1 MMTDDTYDDAGE
13 LFHTIRNRR
22 GLTIRQVHGNLH
34 KTAVS
39 HFENNGSD
47 IRMNNLMTILKP
59 TYTMPQEF
67 FELIDH
73 TNNRLRALSIEIS
86 NAHQQMDTVMLS
98 QLADRYAN
106 AKKDNP
112 PRYLLKLVI
121 KNFLSDLKHQQSVL
135 SGEEEDY
142 LQDYLLKDGPWFFFE
157 YYIYSSVCF
166 SLSKQVNDRL
176 MRQMLKQYGAFHLN
190 SYDELFFGAF
200 YNLSTKYLQRG
211 DYQEALTMLNL
222 VDMDKLNAN
231 VLYMRHHIAFVR
243 LATAILT
250 NNGAKKAREELSLLL
265 KGTKIIAPTLYAVN
279 INWLESLHID
289 PKSLDLERE

>member
-1 MMTDDTYDDAGE
+1 MTDDTYDDAGE
-13 LFHTIRNRR
+13 LFRTIRNRR

-47 IRMNNLMTILKP
+47 IRMTNLMTILKP

-67 FELIDH
+67 FELIGH
-73 TNNRLRALSIEIS
+73 TNNRLRALSIKIS
-86 NAHQQMDTVMLS
+86 NAYQQMDTATLT

-121 KNFLSDLKHQQSVL
+121 KSFLSDLKHQQPVFSN
-135 SGEEEDY
+135 EEEDY
-142 LQDYLLKDGPWFFFE
+142 LQDYLLKAGPWFFFE
-157 YYIYSSVCF
+157 YYVYSNVCF
-166 SLSKQVNDRL
+166 SLSKRVNDRL
-176 MRQMLKQYGAFHLN
+176 VQQMIRQYDTFHLS

-211 DYQEALTMLNL
+211 DYQEALSMLNL
-222 VDMDKLNAN
+222 VNMDKLKAN

-243 LATAILT
+243 LATAILS
-250 NNGAKKAREELSLLL
+250 NKGAKQAREELSLLL
-265 KGTKIIAPTLYAVN
+265 KGTKIIDPTLYAVN

-289 PKSLDLERE
+289 PESLDLERG